1 MSNNWDPYCVLCK
14 HFEVEKFNQKHLRHC
29 KAFQGKIPDD
39 IIEGRVDH
47 RLPYEGDNGIQFELQ
62 EDTSKLYW
70 QIRGVP
76 IEHVKRILEISIYYA
91 TFSQKQREQEA
102 KKDVDQ
108 TDNASD
114 EGE

>member
-47 RLPYEGDNGIQFELQ
+47 RLLMKEIMVFNLNC
-62 EDTSKLYW
+62 
-70 QIRGVP
+70 
-76 IEHVKRILEISIYYA
+76 KRIHLSSIGRLEV
-91 TFSQKQREQEA
+91 FQL
-102 KKDVDQ
+102 
-108 TDNASD
+108 NM
-114 EGE
+114 